1 MLAIGPHTQIYL
13 FPGITDMRKSYDGL
27 RAIVE
32 AASLSILPHSGHIF
46 GFSNRRRNMVRFLYW
61 DGTGFWVCGKRL
73 QRGTFWW
80 PNEAHRA
87 DHTLEVSYEQLAA
100 LLGGLETPG
109 PLRKGWLRVRPKAA

>member
-13 FPGITDMRKSYDGL
+13 FPGVTDMRKSYDGL

-32 AASLSILPHSGHIF
+32 EASLSILPQSGHLF

-80 PNEAHRA
+80 PNEARWE
-87 DHTLEVSYEQLAA
+87 DNTLEVSPEQLAA

-109 PLRKGWLRVRPKAA
+109 PLRKGWLRVRPRAA